1 MPTASATQGS
11 YTDLTITLASLATN
25 SWRESTYVDHA
36 SIDAIDYLLGGKIT
50 VGTTP
55 TAASA
60 IELWLYA
67 QINGTPEY
75 TAGAT
80 GANAGTTPTGDK
92 SLLIPLDF
100 VVVPTATSN
109 VAYRFGPYSIAGA
122 FNGVIPARWGLWVLN
137 QSGVN
142 LHATGG
148 NHKIT
153 YQAVNFVSA

>member
-1 MPTASATQGS
+1 MPTASASQGS
-11 YTDLTITLASLATN
+11 FTDLTITLASLATA
-25 SWRESTYVDHA
+25 SWRESSYVDHA
-36 SIDAIDYLLGGKIT
+36 AIDAIDYSLGGKIT

-55 TAASA
+55 SANTA
-60 IELWLYA
+60 IELWLYG

-75 TAGAT
+75 TGGAT
-80 GANAGTTPTGDK
+80 GVNAATTPTGDK

-100 VVVPTATSN
+100 IIVNSATSN
-109 VAYRFGPYSIAGA
+109 VAFRFGPYSVLSA
-122 FNGVIPARWGLWVLN
+122 FGVIPARWGLWVLN
-137 QSGVN
+137 NSGVA